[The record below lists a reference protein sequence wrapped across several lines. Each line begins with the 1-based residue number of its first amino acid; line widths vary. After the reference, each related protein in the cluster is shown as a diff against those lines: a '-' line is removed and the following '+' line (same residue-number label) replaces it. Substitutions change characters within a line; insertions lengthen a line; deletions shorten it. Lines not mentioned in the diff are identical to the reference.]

1 MLNNFLT
8 ELRRA
13 IPSERIY
20 TDELRTLGW
29 GTDASFYRQIPKVVI
44 RSDGEEEISQI
55 VKLCQKYKLPFTF
68 RAAGTSLSGQSCTDS
83 VLIVAGKHWE
93 KWSIEDSEES
103 NLNIKLQPGIVGSRV
118 NEILKPYGR
127 VFPPDPAS
135 IGSAMVG
142 GIVINN
148 ASGMNCGVHANSDR
162 MMVSARII
170 LTDGTILDTGD
181 KASREAFR
189 QSHPEFIKKIEELR
203 DKVRADEELA
213 SRIRTKYSIKNVTG
227 LNLRPLIAYDDP
239 FDIIAHSMVGSEG
252 TLAFLSEV
260 TMKTLIDYK
269 YKASAMVYFLT
280 MKESC
285 EAVVAMKKLK
295 AGEEDLKM
303 SAENLMVK
311 SAEMLDYMSLNSV
324 DDPVFLQYKRDVDAG
339 KIEGVEPGD
348 YHNLTAILTETKG
361 ITHEQLLE
369 KIEKIK
375 ECLGQFRLYIP
386 AEFTEDPAVYGK
398 YWAIRSGIFPSV
410 GGTRPVGTSCLIE
423 DVAFPIESLPEATV
437 KLQKLIADHGYSD
450 ACIYGHAFEGNYHF
464 ILNQSFADEHE
475 VARYAEMMRDVAKLV
490 VEGYDGSLKAE
501 HGTGRNMAP
510 FVKYEWGEKAYE
522 AMRELKAIFDPDG
535 LLNQGVI
542 FNDDPDCFIKCLKPL
557 PVLDYDFDS
566 VPDGGH
572 YLMDPK
578 LSTAKETIE
587 QVKRANKCIEC
598 GFCEVNCMSCGLT
611 LSSRMRIAVQREI
624 RELEATGKNPERAA
638 TLRKQYKY
646 YGDQTC
652 ATDGLCSTSCPMKIN
667 TGELTHLIRQL
678 DMNRSKAGYKVG
690 EFAANHMAGIK
701 SGLRVVLDVAHAAH
715 VTLGPTL
722 MTSVCR
728 TMNKMGLPLWTTA
741 MPKKKRQPKPSDLTQ
756 FIIEKSLT
764 PTPSPIGE
772 KNSGAAEAAPSRG
785 RTEGASKVVY
795 FPSCINQTMGQSKQ
809 GGKKHDLVDEVIQLM
824 AKAGYEV
831 IFPEGMERMCCGQIW
846 ESKGM
851 LDIADRKSAELE
863 AALWKASEE
872 GKYPVL
878 CAQSPCLHRM
888 KKVMGEQE
896 QNDAR
901 IGSAEREEARR
912 EGKVMKKMKLYEPA
926 EFIMKYLVPRL
937 DFHPIDRPI
946 ALHITCSTRQMGVA
960 DDLINLA
967 KLCSTK
973 VFLPEGVGCCG
984 FAGDRGFTYPEL
996 NKYGL
1001 RKLRPQ
1007 IEANHIEV
1015 GYSNSR
1021 TCEIGL
1027 ETNTGIPYMSIV
1039 YLVNECTTPKQL
1051 SE

>member
-1 MLNNFLT
+1 MLNQFLSDIRQF
-8 ELRRA
+8 L
-13 IPSERIY
+13 PSDRIY

-44 RSDGEEEISQI
+44 RSDGEEEISKI
-55 VKLCQKYKLPFTF
+55 VQLCKKHHLPFTF

-93 KWSIEDSEES
+93 KYEILEE
-103 NLNIKLQPGIVGSRV
+103 NGKGKEEREYTIRLQPGIVGARV

-162 MMVSARII
+162 MMISARII
-170 LTDGTILDTGD
+170 LTDGTVLDTGD
-181 KASREAFR
+181 EKSREAFR
-189 QSHPEFIKKIEELR
+189 KSHSEFLKKIEALR
-203 DKVRADEELA
+203 DKVRADEKLA

-227 LNLRPLIAYDDP
+227 LNLRPLVAYDDP

-260 TMKTLIDYK
+260 TMKTLKDYK

-285 EAVVAMKKLK
+285 EAVVSMKKLK
-295 AGEEDLKM
+295 AGDEDLAM
-303 SAENLMVK
+303 SAEQLMVK
-311 SAEMLDYMSLNSV
+311 SAEMLDYKSLSSV
-324 DDPVFLQYKRDVDAG
+324 DDPVFLQYQKDVDAG
-339 KIEGVEPGD
+339 KIAGVEPGD
-348 YHNLTAILTETKG
+348 YH
-361 ITHEQLLE
+361 
-369 KIEKIK
+369 
-375 ECLGQFRLYIP
+375 
-386 AEFTEDPAVYGK
+386 AVYGK

-410 GGTRPVGTSCLIE
+410 GGTRPIGTSCLIE

-437 KLQKLIADHGYSD
+437 KLQKLIADHGYDD

-510 FVKYEWGEKAYE
+510 FVKYEWGDKAYE
-522 AMRELKAIFDPDG
+522 VMKELKAIFDPEG
-535 LLNQGVI
+535 LLNKGVI

-557 PVLDYDFDS
+557 PVLDYDFKS
-566 VPDGGH
+566 IPDGGH

-624 RELEATGKNPERAA
+624 CYLEATGRDPERVAK
-638 TLRKQYKY
+638 LRKQYKY

-678 DMNRSKAGYKVG
+678 DMNNSTVGYQVG
-690 EFAANHMAGIK
+690 EFVANHMAGIK
-701 SGLRVVLDVAHAAH
+701 SGLRVVLDVAHVAH
-715 VTLGPTL
+715 VTLGPKL
-722 MTSVCR
+722 MTTVCR

-741 MPKKKRQPKPSDLTQ
+741 MPKKKRQPKKSDLTQ
-756 FIIEKSLT
+756 FIIEKSI
-764 PTPSPIGE
+764 PHKEEEHSPL
-772 KNSGAAEAAPSRG
+772 
-785 RTEGASKVVY
+785 KVVY
-795 FPSCINQTMGQSKQ
+795 FPSCINQTMGQSRQ
-809 GGKKHDLVDEVIQLM
+809 GGKIHDLVDEVIQLM

-863 AALWKASEE
+863 AALWKASEQ

-888 KKVMGEQE
+888 KKVMGERGKS
-896 QNDAR
+896 DAC
-901 IGSAEREEARR
+901 IGSAEREETRP
-912 EGKVMKKMKLYEPA
+912 EGKVMHKMKLYEPA
-926 EFIMKYLVPRL
+926 EFIMEYLVPRL
-937 DFHPIDRPI
+937 DFHPIDRHI
-946 ALHITCSTRQMGVA
+946 ALHLTCSTREMGVDKDMIA
-960 DDLINLA
+960 LA
-967 KLCSTK
+967 RLCSTN

-984 FAGDRGFTYPEL
+984 FAGDRGFTFPEL

-1039 YLVNECTTPKQL
+1039 YLVNECTTAKK
-1051 SE
+1051 

>member
-1 MLNNFLT
+1 MIEPFLA
-8 ELRRA
+8 ELRQF

-44 RSDGEEEISQI
+44 RSDGEEEISRI
-55 VKLCQKYKLPFTF
+55 VSLCRQYKLPFTF

-93 KWSIEDSEES
+93 QYHLADDHNTIT
-103 NLNIKLQPGIVGSRV
+103 LQPGIVGARV
-118 NEILKPYGR
+118 NQILKPFGR

-142 GIVINN
+142 GIVTNN

-162 MMVSARII
+162 MLISARII
-170 LTDGTILDTGD
+170 LTDGTVLDTGSEE
-181 KASREAFR
+181 SREAFR
-189 QSHPEFIKKIEELR
+189 KSHPEFLTKIEALR
-203 DKVRADEELA
+203 DKVRADKELA
-213 SRIRTKYSIKNVTG
+213 ERISRKYSIKNVTG
-227 LNLRPLIAYDDP
+227 LNLRPLVAYDDA
-239 FDIIAHSMVGSEG
+239 FDIIAHSIVGSEG

-260 TMKTLIDYK
+260 TMKTLKDYPF
-269 YKASAMVYFLT
+269 KASAMVYFMT

-295 AGEEDLKM
+295 AGDEDQAM
-303 SAENLMVK
+303 SAEQLMVK
-311 SAEMLDYMSLNSV
+311 SAEMLDYKSLSSV
-324 DDPVFLQYKRDVDAG
+324 DDPVFLQYKKDVDAG
-339 KIEGVEPGD
+339 KIQGVKPGD
-348 YHNLTAILTETKG
+348 YHNLTAILTETKS

-369 KIEKIK
+369 KIACIK
-375 ECLGQFRLYIP
+375 DCLGQFQLYIP
-386 AEFTEDPAVYGK
+386 AEFTEDPAIYGQ

-423 DVAFPIESLPEATV
+423 DVAFPIESLPDATV
-437 KLQKLIADHGYSD
+437 KLQKLIADHGYDD

-490 VEGYDGSLKAE
+490 VEDYDGSLKAE

-522 AMRELKAIFDPDG
+522 VMKELKQIFDPDG

-542 FNDDPDCFIKCLKPL
+542 FNNDPDCFIKCLKPL
-557 PVLDYDFDS
+557 PILDFDYS
-566 VPDGGH
+566 KVPDGGR
-572 YLMDPK
+572 YLMDPA

-587 QVKRANKCIEC
+587 QVRRANKCIEC

-624 RELEATGKNPERAA
+624 RYLAKTGENPERLA
-638 TLRKQYKY
+638 TLKKQYKY

-667 TGELTHLIRQL
+667 TGELTHLIRQM
-678 DMNRSKAGYKVG
+678 DMNDNPTGYKVG
-690 EFAANHMAGIK
+690 EFAANHMASIK
-701 SGLRVVLDVAHAAH
+701 SSLRVVLDVAHAAH
-715 VTLGPTL
+715 ITLGPTL
-722 MTSVCR
+722 MTSICR
-728 TMNKMGLPLWTTA
+728 GMNKMGMPLWTTA
-741 MPKKKRQPKPSDLTQ
+741 MPKKHRQPKKSDLTQ
-756 FIIEKSLT
+756 FIIEKSIPHKEESHSVL
-764 PTPSPIGE
+764 
-772 KNSGAAEAAPSRG
+772 
-785 RTEGASKVVY
+785 KVVY
-795 FPSCINQTMGQSKQ
+795 FPSCINQTMGQSKH

-824 AKAGYEV
+824 TKAGYEV

-888 KKVMGEQE
+888 KKVMH
-896 QNDAR
+896 
-901 IGSAEREEARR
+901 
-912 EGKVMKKMKLYEPA
+912 KMNLYELA

-937 DFHPIDRPI
+937 DFHPIDRHI
-946 ALHITCSTRQMGVA
+946 ALHLTCSTRQMGV
-960 DDLINLA
+960 DKDMIELA
-967 KLCSTK
+967 KLCSK
-973 VFLPEGVGCCG
+973 NVFLPEGVGCCG
-984 FAGDRGFTYPEL
+984 FAGDRGFTFPEL
-996 NKYGL
+996 NRYGL

-1039 YLVNECTTPKQL
+1039 YLVNECTTAKQQ
-1051 SE
+1051 

>member
-1 MLNNFLT
+1 MTTPMLATKTYDAFIR
-8 ELRRA
+8 ELRQFISPDRV
-13 IPSERIY
+13 Y

-44 RSDGEEEISQI
+44 RSDSEEEISRV
-55 VKLCQKYKLPFTF
+55 VKTCRLYKLPYTF

-93 KWSIEDSEES
+93 KYEIGEEKET
-103 NLNIKLQPGIVGSRV
+103 IRLQPGIVGARV
-118 NEILKPYGR
+118 NEILRPYGR

-135 IGSAMVG
+135 IGAAMVG

-162 MMVSARII
+162 MLISARII
-170 LTDGTILDTGD
+170 LTDGTILDTGSEE
-181 KASREAFR
+181 SRRKFR
-189 QSHPEFIKKIEELR
+189 ETHPDFLKRIEDLR
-203 DKVRADEELA
+203 DRVRADEQLA
-213 SRIRTKYSIKNVTG
+213 SRIRTKYNIKNVTG
-227 LNLRPLIAYDDP
+227 LNLRPLVAYDDP

-252 TLAFLSEV
+252 TLAFLAEV
-260 TMKTLIDYK
+260 TMKTLHDYK
-269 YKASAMVYFLT
+269 FKASAMVYFMT
-280 MKESC
+280 MRESC

-295 AGEEDLKM
+295 AGDEDLTM
-303 SAENLMVK
+303 SAEQLMVK
-311 SAEMLDYMSLNSV
+311 SAEMLDYKSLSSV
-324 DDPVFLQYKRDVDAG
+324 DDPVFLQYKHDVDSG
-339 KIEGVEPGD
+339 KIDGVTPGD
-348 YHNLTAILTETKG
+348 YHNLTAILIETKG
-361 ITHEQLLE
+361 VTHEQLLE
-369 KIEKIK
+369 KIEHIK
-375 ECLGQFRLYIP
+375 DCLSLFPLYIP
-386 AEFTEDPAVYGK
+386 AEFTEDPAVYGR

-437 KLQKLIADHGYSD
+437 RLQKLIADHGYAD

-464 ILNQSFADEHE
+464 ILNQSFAEKAE
-475 VARYAEMMRDVAKLV
+475 VDRYAEMMRDVAKLV
-490 VEGYDGSLKAE
+490 VEDYDGSLKAE

-510 FVKYEWGEKAYE
+510 FVRYEWGDKAYE
-522 AMRELKAIFDPDG
+522 VMRELKAIFDPEG

-542 FNDDPDCFIKCLKPL
+542 FNDDPECFIKCLKPL
-557 PVLDYDFDS
+557 PVLNYDFDS

-572 YLMDPK
+572 YLMDPS

-624 RELEATGKNPERAA
+624 RELETTGTDPKRVA
-638 TLRKQYKY
+638 TLRRQYKY

-678 DMNRSKAGYKVG
+678 DMNNSKLGYRMG
-690 EFAANHMAGIK
+690 EFAADHMAGIK
-701 SGLRVVLDVAHAAH
+701 SGLRVVLDVAHTAH
-715 VTLGPTL
+715 VTLGSTL
-722 MTSVCR
+722 MTHVCR
-728 TMNKMGLPLWTTA
+728 TMNKMGMPLWTTA
-741 MPKKKRQPKPSDLTQ
+741 MPKKHRQPKKSDLTQ
-756 FIIEKSLT
+756 FIIEKSIPHHQDSDNPL
-764 PTPSPIGE
+764 PY
-772 KNSGAAEAAPSRG
+772 NSNS
-785 RTEGASKVVY
+785 SSLKVVY
-795 FPSCINQTMGQSKQ
+795 FPSCINQTMGQSKN
-809 GGKKHDLVDEVIQLM
+809 GGKIHDLVDEVIQLM

-831 IFPEGMERMCCGQIW
+831 IFPEGMEKMCCGQIW

-863 AALWKASEE
+863 AALWKASEQ

-888 KKVMGEQE
+888 KKVM
-896 QNDAR
+896 
-901 IGSAEREEARR
+901 
-912 EGKVMKKMKLYEPA
+912 KKMHLYEPA

-937 DFHPIDRPI
+937 DFHPIDRHI
-946 ALHITCSTRQMGVA
+946 ALHLTCSTREMGVDKDMIA
-960 DDLINLA
+960 LA
-967 KLCSTK
+967 RMCSNN
-973 VFLPEGVGCCG
+973 VYLPEGVGCCG
-984 FAGDRGFTYPEL
+984 FAGDRGFTFPEM
-996 NKYGL
+996 NKYAL

-1039 YLVNECTTPKQL
+1039 YLVNECTTAKQ
-1051 SE
+1051 

>member
-1 MLNNFLT
+1 M
-8 ELRRA
+8 
-13 IPSERIY
+13 PSDRIY

-29 GTDASFYRQIPKVVI
+29 GTDASFYRQIPKVVL
-44 RSDGEEEISQI
+44 RSDGEAEISKI
-55 VKLCQKYKLPFTF
+55 VQLCKKYQLPFTF

-93 KWSIEDSEES
+93 GYRLADDHERIT
-103 NLNIKLQPGIVGSRV
+103 LQPGIVGARV
-118 NEILKPYGR
+118 NQILKPYGR

-142 GIVINN
+142 GIVVNN

-162 MMVSARII
+162 MMVSARMV
-170 LTDGTILDTGD
+170 LTDGTVLDTGD
-181 KASREAFR
+181 EESRAAFR
-189 QSHPEFIKKIEELR
+189 RSHPEMIKKIEALR
-203 DKVRADEELA
+203 DRVRADEELA
-213 SRIRTKYSIKNVTG
+213 SRIRKKYSIKNVTG
-227 LNLRPLIAYDDP
+227 LNLRPLVAYDDP

-260 TMKTLIDYK
+260 TMRTLKDYP

-280 MKESC
+280 IKESC

-295 AGEEDLKM
+295 AGDEDLAM

-311 SAEMLDYMSLNSV
+311 SAEMLDYMSLSSV
-324 DDPVFLQYKRDVDAG
+324 DDPVYLQYQKDVDAG
-339 KIEGVEPGD
+339 KIPGVEPGD

-369 KIEKIK
+369 KVERIK
-375 ECLGQFRLYIP
+375 ECLGQFQLYIP
-386 AEFTEDPAVYGK
+386 AEFTEDPAIYGK

-437 KLQKLIADHGYSD
+437 KLQRLIADHGYAD

-490 VEGYDGSLKAE
+490 VEEYDGSLKAE

-522 AMRELKAIFDPDG
+522 VMKELKAIFDPDG
-535 LLNQGVI
+535 LLNRGVI

-557 PVLDYDFDS
+557 PVLDFDYDK

-572 YLMDPK
+572 YLMDPS
-578 LSTAKETIE
+578 LSTAQETVR

-624 RELEATGKNPERAA
+624 RHLTSTGENPERLAK
-638 TLRKQYKY
+638 LKRQYKY

-667 TGELTHLIRQL
+667 TGELTHLIRQM
-678 DMNRSKAGYKVG
+678 DMNESPTGYKIG

-701 SGLRVVLDVAHAAH
+701 SGLRVMLDVAHVAH
-715 VTLGPTL
+715 VTLGSTL
-722 MTSVCR
+722 MTDICR
-728 TMNKMGLPLWTTA
+728 GMNKMGLPLWTTA

-756 FIIEKSLT
+756 MIIKS
-764 PTPSPIGE
+764 IEVRGE
-772 KNSGAAEAAPSRG
+772 KEEVRG
-785 RTEGASKVVY
+785 KKQTSKVVY
-795 FPSCINQTMGQSKQ
+795 FPSCINQTMGLSKESPVKQ
-809 GGKKHDLVDEVIQLM
+809 PLVDEICELM
-824 AKAGYEV
+824 RKAGYEV

-888 KKVMGEQE
+888 KKVMH
-896 QNDAR
+896 
-901 IGSAEREEARR
+901 
-912 EGKVMKKMKLYEPA
+912 KMHLYEPA
-926 EFIMKYLVPRL
+926 EFIMKYLVERL
-937 DFHPIDRPI
+937 DFHPIDRHV
-946 ALHITCSTRQMGVA
+946 ALHLTCSTREMGVDKDMIA
-960 DDLINLA
+960 LA
-967 KLCSTK
+967 KMCSTN

-984 FAGDRGFTYPEL
+984 FAGDRGFTFPEL
-996 NKYGL
+996 NQYGL

-1027 ETNTGIPYMSIV
+1027 ESNTGIPYMSIV
-1039 YLVNECTTPKQL
+1039 YLVNECTSAKA
-1051 SE
+1051 

>member
-1 MLNNFLT
+1 MNTAYQAFLADI
-8 ELRRA
+8 RQF
-13 IPSERIY
+13 ICKDRIY

-29 GTDASFYRQIPKVVI
+29 GTDASFYRQIPQIVI
-44 RSDGEEEISQI
+44 RSDGEEELSRI
-55 VKLCQKYKLPFTF
+55 VKTCRKHRLPFTF
-68 RAAGTSLSGQSCTDS
+68 RAAGTSLSGQSCSDS
-83 VLIVAGKHWE
+83 ILIVAGKHWE
-93 KWSIEDSEES
+93 KYEIGE
-103 NLNIKLQPGIVGSRV
+103 NQNTIQLQPGIVGARV

-142 GIVINN
+142 GIVVNN

-162 MMVSARII
+162 MMVSARLI

-181 KASREAFR
+181 EQSKEAFR
-189 QSHPEFIKKIEELR
+189 KSHPDFLRRIEELR
-203 DKVRADEELA
+203 DKVRADDELA
-213 SRIRTKYSIKNVTG
+213 SRIRQKYSIKNVTG

-239 FDIIAHSMVGSEG
+239 FDIIAHAMVGSEG
-252 TLAFLSEV
+252 TLAFLAEV
-260 TMKTLIDYK
+260 TMKTLRDYP

-285 EAVVAMKKLK
+285 EAVVAMKQLK
-295 AGEEDLKM
+295 AGDEDLAM

-311 SAEMLDYMSLNSV
+311 SAEMLDYMSLSAV
-324 DDPVFLQYKRDVDAG
+324 DDPVFLQYKEDVDAG
-339 KIEGVEPGD
+339 RIEGVEPGD

-361 ITHEQLLE
+361 ITHEQLQE
-369 KIEKIK
+369 KIESIK
-375 ECLGQFRLYIP
+375 ECLGQFRLYTP
-386 AEFTEDPAVYGK
+386 LEFTEDPQIYGK

-410 GGTRPVGTSCLIE
+410 GGTRPIGTSCLIE

-464 ILNQSFADEHE
+464 ILNQSFKSENE
-475 VARYAEMMRDVAKLV
+475 VNRYAEMMRDVAKLV
-490 VEGYDGSLKAE
+490 VEDYDGSLKAE

-510 FVKYEWGEKAYE
+510 FVKYEWGNKAYDV
-522 AMRELKAIFDPDG
+522 MKELKQIFDPEG
-535 LLNQGVI
+535 LLNPGVI

-557 PVLDYDFDS
+557 PVLDFDFDK

-572 YLMDPK
+572 YLMDPS
-578 LSTAKETIE
+578 LSTSKETIE

-624 RELEATGKNPERAA
+624 CELEATGADPQRAA

-667 TGELTHLIRQL
+667 TGELTHLIRQM
-678 DMNRSKAGYKVG
+678 DMNNNPTGYKIG

-701 SGLRVVLDVAHAAH
+701 QGLRVVLDVAHLGH
-715 VTLGPTL
+715 ITLGPTL
-722 MTSVCR
+722 MTNVCR

-756 FIIEKSLT
+756 FIIEKGI
-764 PTPSPIGE
+764 PQKEEEHSPL
-772 KNSGAAEAAPSRG
+772 
-785 RTEGASKVVY
+785 KVVY
-795 FPSCINQTMGQSKQ
+795 FPSCINQTMGTSKES
-809 GGKKHDLVDEVIQLM
+809 KDKRALVDEVIHLL
-824 AKAGYEV
+824 AKAGYET
-831 IFPEGMERMCCGQIW
+831 IFPEGMEHMCCGQIW

-863 AALWKASEE
+863 EALWKASEH

-888 KKVMGEQE
+888 
-896 QNDAR
+896 R
-901 IGSAEREEARR
+901 
-912 EGKVMKKMKLYEPA
+912 KVMKKMKLYEPA
-926 EFIMKYLVPRL
+926 EFIMTYLVERL
-937 DFHPIDRPI
+937 EFHPIDRHI
-946 ALHITCSTRQMGVA
+946 ALHLTCSTREMGVDKDMIA
-960 DDLINLA
+960 LA
-967 KLCSTK
+967 RLCCNN
-973 VFLPEGVGCCG
+973 VYLPEGVGCCG
-984 FAGDRGFTYPEL
+984 FAGDRGFTFPEL

-1007 IEANHIEV
+1007 IEANAIEV

-1027 ETNTGIPYMSIV
+1027 ETNTGIPYMSII
-1039 YLVNECTTPKQL
+1039 YLVNECTTPKK
-1051 SE
+1051 

>member
-1 MLNNFLT
+1 MNDQFLN
-8 ELRRA
+8 ELKQFVA
-13 IPSERIY
+13 SDRIY
-20 TDELRTLGW
+20 TDELRRLGW
-29 GTDASFYRQIPKVVI
+29 GTDASFYRQIPQIVV
-44 RSDGEEEISQI
+44 RSDGEAEMARI
-55 VKLCQKYKLPFTF
+55 VQLCQKYRLPFTF
-68 RAAGTSLSGQSCTDS
+68 RAAGTSLSGQSCTDG

-93 KWSIEDSEES
+93 KYKLADDHESIT
-103 NLNIKLQPGIVGSRV
+103 LQPGIVGARV
-118 NEILKPYGR
+118 NEILRPYGR

-142 GIVINN
+142 GILANN

-162 MMVSARII
+162 MLVSARII

-181 KASREAFR
+181 KESREQFSR
-189 QSHPEFIKKIEELR
+189 THPEFIAKIEALR
-203 DKVRADEELA
+203 DKVRADESLA
-213 SRIRTKYSIKNVTG
+213 SRIRTKYLIKNVTG

-239 FDIIAHSMVGSEG
+239 FDIIAHSIVGSEG
-252 TLAFLSEV
+252 TLAFLSEA
-260 TMKTLIDYK
+260 TMKTLKDYPF
-269 YKASAMVYFLT
+269 KASAMVYFMT

-285 EAVVAMKKLK
+285 EAVVAMKKMR
-295 AGEEDLKM
+295 AGKEDLEY
-303 SAENLMVK
+303 SAENLVVK
-311 SAEMLDYMSLNSV
+311 SAEMLDYKSLSSV
-324 DDPVFLQYKRDVDAG
+324 DDPVYLKYKEDVDAG
-339 KIEGVEPGD
+339 RIEGVKPGD

-361 ITHEQLLE
+361 ITHNQLLE
-369 KIEKIK
+369 KIAAIK
-375 ECLGQFRLYIP
+375 ECLGTFRLYLP
-386 AEFTEDPAVYGK
+386 AEFTEDPAIYGK

-437 KLQKLIADHGYSD
+437 KLQKLIADHGYDD

-464 ILNQSFADEHE
+464 ILNQSFSDEHE

-490 VEGYDGSLKAE
+490 VEEYDGSLKAE

-522 AMRELKAIFDPDG
+522 VMKELKAIFDPTG

-542 FNDDPDCFIKCLKPL
+542 FNDDPDCFIKYLKPL
-557 PVLDYDFDS
+557 PVLDFDFDS

-572 YLMDPK
+572 YLMDSS

-624 RELEATGKNPERAA
+624 RYLTAQIQGRENSAADIRERLD
-638 TLRKQYKY
+638 TLKRQYKY

-678 DMNRSKAGYKVG
+678 DMNESPMGYKLG

-701 SGLRVVLDVAHAAH
+701 SGLRLVLDVAHLGH

-722 MTSVCR
+722 MTTIAR
-728 TMNKMGLPLWTTA
+728 GMNKMGLPLWTTA

-756 FIIEKSLT
+756 FIIEKSV
-764 PTPSPIGE
+764 P
-772 KNSGAAEAAPSRG
+772 KNNSQKQMAVSQL
-785 RTEGASKVVY
+785 KVVY
-795 FPSCINQTMGQSKQ
+795 FPSCINQTMGQSRN
-809 GGKKHDLVDEVIQLM
+809 GGKVHDLVDEVIQLM

-863 AALWKASEE
+863 AALWKASEQ
-872 GKYPVL
+872 GKLPVL

-888 KKVMGEQE
+888 
-896 QNDAR
+896 R
-901 IGSAEREEARR
+901 
-912 EGKVMKKMKLYEPA
+912 KVMKKMKLYEPA
-926 EFIMKYLVPRL
+926 EFIMKYLVDRL
-937 DFHPIDRPI
+937 DFHQTDRI
-946 ALHITCSTRQMGVA
+946 VALHLTCSTRQMGVDKDMIA
-960 DDLINLA
+960 LA
-967 KLCSTK
+967 RLCSSN
-973 VFLPEGVGCCG
+973 VFLPEGIGCCG
-984 FAGDRGFTYPEL
+984 FAGDRGFTFPEL
-996 NKYGL
+996 NRYGL

-1027 ETNTGIPYMSIV
+1027 ETNTGIPYMNIV
-1039 YLVNECTTPKQL
+1039 YLVNECTTAKKA
-1051 SE
+1051 

>member
-1 MLNNFLT
+1 MATMKEPMQPYSNFLE
-8 ELRRA
+8 ELKLV

-29 GTDASFYRQIPKVVI
+29 GTDASFYRQIPKIVI

-55 VKLCQKYKLPFTF
+55 VKLCKKFALPFSF

-83 VLIVAGKHWE
+83 ILIVAGKHWE
-93 KWSIEDSEES
+93 KYELGENADMIR
-103 NLNIKLQPGIVGSRV
+103 LQPGIVGGRV
-118 NEILKPYGR
+118 NEILKPFGR

-142 GIVINN
+142 GIVVNN

-162 MMVSARII
+162 MLLSVRLV
-170 LTDGTILDTGD
+170 LTDGTVLDTGSED
-181 KASREAFR
+181 SRKAFR
-189 QSHPEFIKKIEELR
+189 KSHPEFLAKIEALR
-203 DKVRADEELA
+203 DKVRTDEELA
-213 SRIRTKYSIKNVTG
+213 SRIRTKYNIKNVTG
-227 LNLRPLIAYDDP
+227 LNIRPLIAYDDP

-260 TMKTLIDYK
+260 TMKTLKDYPF
-269 YKASAMVYFLT
+269 KASAMVYFLT

-285 EAVVAMKKLK
+285 EAVVAMKKMK
-295 AGEEDLKM
+295 AGEEDLEY
-303 SAENLMVK
+303 SAENLVVK
-311 SAEMLDYMSLNSV
+311 SAEMLDYKSLSSV
-324 DDPVFLQYKRDVDAG
+324 DDPVFLQYKKDVDAG
-339 KIEGVEPGD
+339 KIEGVQPGD

-369 KIEKIK
+369 KITRIK

-437 KLQKLIADHGYSD
+437 KLQKLIADHGYAD

-475 VARYAEMMRDVAKLV
+475 VARYAEMMRDVARLV
-490 VEGYDGSLKAE
+490 VEEYDGSLKAE

-510 FVKYEWGEKAYE
+510 FVRYEWGDKAFE
-522 AMRELKAIFDPDG
+522 VMKELKVIFDPDN

-557 PVLDYDFDS
+557 PVLDFDFDK

-572 YLMDPK
+572 YLMDPS

-624 RELEATGKNPERAA
+624 RYLTATGENPERLD

-678 DMNRSKAGYKVG
+678 DMNNNKMGYKVG

-701 SGLRVVLDVAHAAH
+701 SGLRVVLDVAHLGH
-715 VTLGPTL
+715 VTLGSTL
-722 MTSVCR
+722 MTHVCR
-728 TMNKMGLPLWTTA
+728 TMNKMGMPLWTTA

-756 FIIEKSLT
+756 FIIERSL
-764 PTPSPIGE
+764 PPSPSKERGQWSASESPLPLEGSGE
-772 KNSGAAEAAPSRG
+772 AP
-785 RTEGASKVVY
+785 KVVY
-795 FPSCINQTMGQSKQ
+795 FPSCINQTMGQSKH
-809 GGKKHDLVDEVIQLM
+809 GGQIHDLVDEVIQLM

-831 IFPEGMERMCCGQIW
+831 VFPEGMEKMCCGQIW

-872 GKYPVL
+872 GRYPVL

-888 KKVMGEQE
+888 KKVM
-896 QNDAR
+896 
-901 IGSAEREEARR
+901 
-912 EGKVMKKMKLYEPA
+912 KKMKLYEPA
-926 EFIMKYLVPRL
+926 EFIMTYLVDRL
-937 DFHPIDRPI
+937 DFHPIDRHV
-946 ALHITCSTRQMGVA
+946 ALHLTCSTREMGVDKDMIA
-960 DDLINLA
+960 LA
-967 KLCSTK
+967 KLCSDN
-973 VFLPEGVGCCG
+973 VYLPEGIGCCG
-984 FAGDRGFTYPEL
+984 FAGDRGFTFPEL

-1039 YLVNECTTPKQL
+1039 YLVNECTTPRNSNNK
-1051 SE
+1051 

>member
-1 MLNNFLT
+1 MKDAYSPFLA
-8 ELRRA
+8 ELKKF
-13 IPSERIY
+13 IPDDRIY

-29 GTDASFYRQIPKVVI
+29 GTDASFYRQIPQIVI
-44 RSDGEEEISQI
+44 RSDGEEEISRI
-55 VKLCQKYKLPFTF
+55 VQTCRAYHLPFTF

-83 VLIVAGKHWE
+83 ILIVAGKHWE
-93 KWSIEDSEES
+93 KYEIGENQDT
-103 NLNIKLQPGIVGSRV
+103 IRLQPGIVGGKV

-135 IGSAMVG
+135 VGSAMVG
-142 GIVINN
+142 GIVVNN

-162 MMVSARII
+162 MLVSARII
-170 LTDGTILDTGD
+170 LTDGTLLDTGNEQ
-181 KASREAFR
+181 SRQAFR
-189 QSHPEFIKKIEELR
+189 KSHPEFLQKIEALR
-203 DKVRADEELA
+203 DQVRANKPLA
-213 SRIRTKYSIKNVTG
+213 ERIRRKYSIKNVTG

-260 TMKTLIDYK
+260 TMKTLYDYK
-269 YKASAMVYFLT
+269 YKASAMVYFLS

-295 AGEEDLKM
+295 AGDEDLTM
-303 SAENLMVK
+303 SAEQLIVK

-324 DDPVFLQYKRDVDAG
+324 DDPVFLQYKKDVDAG
-339 KIEGVEPGD
+339 KIAGVKPGD

-361 ITHEQLLE
+361 ITHEQLLA
-369 KIEKIK
+369 KIATIK
-375 ECLGQFRLYIP
+375 ECLSQFRLYIP

-437 KLQKLIADHGYSD
+437 RLQQLIADHGYSD

-464 ILNQSFADEHE
+464 ILNQSFKSESE
-475 VARYAEMMRDVAKLV
+475 VKRYADMMRDVARLV
-490 VEGYDGSLKAE
+490 VENYDGSLKAE

-510 FVKYEWGEKAYE
+510 FVKYEWRDEAYE
-522 AMRELKAIFDPDG
+522 VMKKLKSIFDPEG

-557 PVLDYDFDS
+557 PVLDFDFGK

-572 YLMDPK
+572 YLMDPA

-624 RELEATGKNPERAA
+624 RELETTGADPERAA
-638 TLRKQYKY
+638 TLRRQYKY

-652 ATDGLCSTSCPMKIN
+652 ATDGLCATSCPMKIN
-667 TGELTHLIRQL
+667 TGELTHLIRQM
-678 DMNRSKAGYKVG
+678 DMNNNPMGYKVG

-701 SGLRVVLDVAHAAH
+701 SGLRVVLDVAHLAH

-728 TMNKMGLPLWTTA
+728 GMNKMGLPLWTTA
-741 MPKKKRQPKPSDLTQ
+741 MPKKKRQPKQSDLTQ
-756 FIIEKSLT
+756 FIIEKSV
-764 PTPSPIGE
+764 PHKEEQHSPL
-772 KNSGAAEAAPSRG
+772 
-785 RTEGASKVVY
+785 KVVY
-795 FPSCINQTMGQSKQ
+795 FPSCINQTMGQSKV
-809 GGKKHDLVDEVIQLM
+809 GGKKHDLVDEVIQLL
-824 AKAGYEV
+824 AKAGYET

-863 AALWKASEE
+863 EALWKASEE

-888 KKVMGEQE
+888 
-896 QNDAR
+896 R
-901 IGSAEREEARR
+901 
-912 EGKVMKKMKLYEPA
+912 KVMKKMKLYEPA
-926 EFIMKYLVPRL
+926 EFIMTYLVDRL
-937 DFHPIDRPI
+937 DFHPIDRHI
-946 ALHITCSTRQMGVA
+946 ALHLTCSTREMGVDKDMIA
-960 DDLINLA
+960 LA
-967 KLCSTK
+967 KLCSNH
-973 VFLPEGVGCCG
+973 VYLPEGVGCCG
-984 FAGDRGFTYPEL
+984 FAGDRGFTFPEM
-996 NKYGL
+996 NKYAL

-1027 ETNTGIPYMSIV
+1027 ETNTGIPYMSII
-1039 YLVNECTTPKQL
+1039 YLVQECTTAKKK
-1051 SE
+1051 

>member
-1 MLNNFLT
+1 MIQQFLS
-8 ELRRA
+8 ELRQFL
-13 IPSERIY
+13 PSDRVY

-29 GTDASFYRQIPKVVI
+29 GTDASFYRQIPQVVI
-44 RSDGEEEISQI
+44 RSDGEEEISKI
-55 VKLCQKYKLPFTF
+55 VQLCKKHKLPFTF
-68 RAAGTSLSGQSCTDS
+68 RAAGTSLSGQSCTDGL
-83 VLIVAGKHWE
+83 LIVAGKHWE
-93 KWSIEDSEES
+93 KYVLSEDRET
-103 NLNIKLQPGIVGSRV
+103 IRLQPGIVGGRV

-162 MMVSARII
+162 MMVSAKII
-170 LTDGTILDTGD
+170 LTDGTVLDTGD
-181 KASREAFR
+181 AKSREEFRKTHPAFIA
-189 QSHPEFIKKIEELR
+189 QIEALR
-203 DKVRADEELA
+203 DKVCADEALA
-213 SRIRTKYSIKNVTG
+213 TRIRNKYSIKNVTG
-227 LNLRPLIAYDDP
+227 LNLRPLVAYDDP

-260 TMKTLIDYK
+260 TMKTLKDYPF
-269 YKASAMVYFLT
+269 KASAMLYFLT

-285 EAVVAMKKLK
+285 EAVVAMKKMK
-295 AGEEDLKM
+295 AGEEDLEY
-303 SAENLMVK
+303 SAENLVVK
-311 SAEMLDYMSLNSV
+311 SAEMLDYKSLSSV
-324 DDPVFLQYKRDVDAG
+324 DDPVYLQYKKDVDAG

-361 ITHEQLLE
+361 ITHEQLLD

-375 ECLGQFRLYIP
+375 TCLGQFQLYIP
-386 AEFTEDPAVYGK
+386 ADFTEDPKVYGK

-437 KLQKLIADHGYSD
+437 KLQKLIADHGYDD

-510 FVKYEWGEKAYE
+510 FVKYEWGDKAYE
-522 AMRELKAIFDPDG
+522 VMKELKAIFDPDG

-557 PVLDYDFDS
+557 PVLDYNFDS

-572 YLMDPK
+572 YLMDPS

-624 RELEATGKNPERAA
+624 RHLTATGENPERLA
-638 TLRKQYKY
+638 TLKKQYKY

-667 TGELTHLIRQL
+667 TGDLTHLIRQM
-678 DMNRSKAGYKVG
+678 DMNESPTGYKIG

-701 SGLRVVLDVAHAAH
+701 SGLRFVLDVAHLGH
-715 VTLGPTL
+715 VTLGPTM
-722 MTSVCR
+722 MTGIAR
-728 TMNKMGLPLWTTA
+728 GMNKMGLPLWTTA

-756 FIIEKSLT
+756 FIIEKSIPHKEDDDNPL
-764 PTPSPIGE
+764 
-772 KNSGAAEAAPSRG
+772 
-785 RTEGASKVVY
+785 KVVY
-795 FPSCINQTMGQSKQ
+795 FPSCINQTMGQSRH
-809 GGKKHDLVDEVIQLM
+809 GGKIHDLVDEVIQLM

-888 KKVMGEQE
+888 KKVMH
-896 QNDAR
+896 
-901 IGSAEREEARR
+901 
-912 EGKVMKKMKLYEPA
+912 KMHLYEPA

-967 KLCSTK
+967 KMCSTK
-973 VFLPEGVGCCG
+973 VYLPEGVGCCG
-984 FAGDRGFTYPEL
+984 FAGDRGFTFPEL

-1039 YLVNECTTPKQL
+1039 YLVNECTTKKG
-1051 SE
+1051 

>member
-1 MLNNFLT
+1 MDINSQVYTDFLS
-8 ELRRA
+8 ELKQFV
-13 IPSERIY
+13 PSDRIY

-44 RSDGEEEISQI
+44 RSDGEEEISKI
-55 VKLCQKYKLPFTF
+55 VKACKKYKLPFTF

-93 KWSIEDSEES
+93 KYEIGPNQDT
-103 NLNIKLQPGIVGSRV
+103 IKLQPGIVGARV
-118 NEILKPYGR
+118 NEILKPYKR

-170 LTDGTILDTGD
+170 LTDGTVLDTGD
-181 KASREAFR
+181 EKSKEAFR
-189 QSHPEFIKKIEELR
+189 KSHPEFLKKIEDLR
-203 DKVRADEELA
+203 DKVRADEALA

-260 TMKTLIDYK
+260 TMKTLYDYPF
-269 YKASAMVYFLT
+269 KASAMLYFYT

-285 EAVVAMKKLK
+285 EAVVAMKKMK

-303 SAENLMVK
+303 SAENLVVK

-324 DDPVFLQYKRDVDAG
+324 DDPVFLQYKKDVDAG
-339 KIEGVEPGD
+339 KIPGVDPGD

-361 ITHEQLLE
+361 VTHEQLLE
-369 KIEKIK
+369 KIDKIK
-375 ECLGQFRLYIP
+375 ECLGQFKLYIP
-386 AEFTEDPAVYGK
+386 AEFTEDPKIYGK

-410 GGTRPVGTSCLIE
+410 GGTRPIGTSCLIE

-437 KLQKLIADHGYSD
+437 KLQKLIADHGYDD

-490 VEGYDGSLKAE
+490 VEEYDGSLKAE

-510 FVKYEWGEKAYE
+510 FVKYEWREPAYE
-522 AMRELKAIFDPDG
+522 VMKELKAIFDPEG

-557 PVLDYDFDS
+557 PVLDFDFAS

-572 YLMDPK
+572 YLMDPS
-578 LSTAKETIE
+578 LSTAKESIE

-624 RELEATGKNPERAA
+624 RELETTGKNPERVA
-638 TLRKQYKY
+638 TLKKQYKY

-667 TGELTHLIRQL
+667 TGELTHIIRQM
-678 DMNRSKAGYKVG
+678 DMNNNPVGYKVG

-701 SGLRVVLDVAHAAH
+701 SGLRVVLDVAHLGH
-715 VTLGPTL
+715 VTLGPSM
-722 MTSVCR
+722 MTSIAR
-728 TMNKMGLPLWTTA
+728 GMNKMGLPLWTTA
-741 MPKKKRQPKPSDLTQ
+741 MPKKHRQPKKSDLTQ
-756 FIIEKSLT
+756 FIIEKSVPQKEEEHL
-764 PTPSPIGE
+764 PL
-772 KNSGAAEAAPSRG
+772 
-785 RTEGASKVVY
+785 KVVY
-795 FPSCINQTMGQSKQ
+795 FPSCINQTMGQSKFH
-809 GGKKHDLVDEVIQLM
+809 GKKHDLVDEVIQLC

-863 AALWKASEE
+863 AALWKASEQ

-888 KKVMGEQE
+888 K
-896 QNDAR
+896 
-901 IGSAEREEARR
+901 
-912 EGKVMKKMKLYEPA
+912 KVMKKMKLYEPA

-937 DFHPIDRPI
+937 DFHPIDRHI
-946 ALHITCSTRQMGVA
+946 ALHLTCSTRQMGVA
-960 DDLINLA
+960 DDLIALA
-967 KLCSTK
+967 KMCSNN
-973 VFLPEGVGCCG
+973 VYLPEGVGCCG
-984 FAGDRGFTYPEL
+984 FAGDRGFTFPEL

-1007 IEANHIEV
+1007 IEKNHIEV

-1027 ETNTGIPYMSIV
+1027 ESNTGIPYMNIV
-1039 YLVNECTTPKQL
+1039 YLVHECTTAKK
-1051 SE
+1051 

>member
-1 MLNNFLT
+1 M
-8 ELRRA
+8 
-13 IPSERIY
+13 PSDRIY

-29 GTDASFYRQIPKVVI
+29 GTDASFYRQIPKVVL
-44 RSDGEEEISQI
+44 RSDGEAEISKI
-55 VKLCQKYKLPFTF
+55 VQLCKKYQLPFTF

-93 KWSIEDSEES
+93 GYRLADDHERIT
-103 NLNIKLQPGIVGSRV
+103 LQPGIVGARV
-118 NEILKPYGR
+118 NQILKPYGR

-142 GIVINN
+142 GIVVNN

-162 MMVSARII
+162 MMVSARMV
-170 LTDGTILDTGD
+170 LTDGTVLDTGD
-181 KASREAFR
+181 EESRAAFR
-189 QSHPEFIKKIEELR
+189 RSHPEMIKKIEALR
-203 DKVRADEELA
+203 DRVRADEELA
-213 SRIRTKYSIKNVTG
+213 SRIRKKYSIKNVTG
-227 LNLRPLIAYDDP
+227 LNMRPLVAYDDP
-239 FDIIAHSMVGSEG
+239 FDIMAHSMVGSEG

-260 TMKTLIDYK
+260 TMRTLKDYP

-295 AGEEDLKM
+295 AGDEDLAM

-311 SAEMLDYMSLNSV
+311 SAEMLDYMSLSSV
-324 DDPVFLQYKRDVDAG
+324 DDPVYLQYQKDVDAG
-339 KIEGVEPGD
+339 KIPGVEPGD

-369 KIEKIK
+369 KVERIK
-375 ECLGQFRLYIP
+375 ECLGQFQLYIP

-410 GGTRPVGTSCLIE
+410 GGTRPGGTSCLIE

-437 KLQKLIADHGYSD
+437 KLQRLIADHGYAD

-490 VEGYDGSLKAE
+490 VEEYDGSLKAE

-522 AMRELKAIFDPDG
+522 VMKELKAIFDPDG
-535 LLNQGVI
+535 LLNRGVI

-557 PVLDYDFDS
+557 PVLDFDYDK

-572 YLMDPK
+572 YLMEPS
-578 LSTAKETIE
+578 LSTAQETVR

-624 RELEATGKNPERAA
+624 RHLTSTGENPERLA
-638 TLRKQYKY
+638 TLKRQYKY
-646 YGDQTC
+646 YGDLTC
-652 ATDGLCSTSCPMKIN
+652 ATDGLCSTSCPMKLN
-667 TGELTHLIRQL
+667 TGELTHLIRQM
-678 DMNRSKAGYKVG
+678 DMNESPTGYKIG

-701 SGLRVVLDVAHAAH
+701 SGLRVMLDVAHVAH
-715 VTLGPTL
+715 VTLGSTL
-722 MTSVCR
+722 MTDICR
-728 TMNKMGLPLWTTA
+728 GMNKMGLPLWTTA

-756 FIIEKSLT
+756 MIIKS
-764 PTPSPIGE
+764 IEVRGE
-772 KNSGAAEAAPSRG
+772 KEEVRG
-785 RTEGASKVVY
+785 KKQTSKVVY
-795 FPSCINQTMGQSKQ
+795 FPSCINQTMGLSKESPVKQ
-809 GGKKHDLVDEVIQLM
+809 PLVDEICELM
-824 AKAGYEV
+824 RKAGYEV
-831 IFPEGMERMCCGQIW
+831 IFPEGMEKMCCGQIW

-888 KKVMGEQE
+888 KKVMH
-896 QNDAR
+896 
-901 IGSAEREEARR
+901 
-912 EGKVMKKMKLYEPA
+912 KMHLYEPA
-926 EFIMKYLVPRL
+926 EFIMKYLVERL
-937 DFHPIDRPI
+937 DFHPIDRHV
-946 ALHITCSTRQMGVA
+946 ALHLTCSTREMGVDKDMIA
-960 DDLINLA
+960 LA
-967 KLCSTK
+967 KMCSTN

-984 FAGDRGFTYPEL
+984 FAGDRGFTFPEL
-996 NKYGL
+996 NQYGL

-1027 ETNTGIPYMSIV
+1027 ESNTGIPYMSIV
-1039 YLVNECTTPKQL
+1039 YLVNECTSAKA
-1051 SE
+1051 

>member
-1 MLNNFLT
+1 MIQKFLSD
-8 ELRRA
+8 LREFL
-13 IPSERIY
+13 PSDRIY

-44 RSDGEEEISQI
+44 RSDGEEEISKI
-55 VKLCQKYKLPFTF
+55 VKACKKYNLPFTF

-93 KWSIEDSEES
+93 KYEIGENQDT
-103 NLNIKLQPGIVGSRV
+103 IRLQPGIVGAKV

-162 MMVSARII
+162 MMISARII
-170 LTDGTILDTGD
+170 LTDGTVLDTGSEE
-181 KASREAFR
+181 SREAFR
-189 QSHPEFIKKIEELR
+189 KSHPEFIQKIEALR
-203 DKVRADEELA
+203 DKVRADKEL
-213 SRIRTKYSIKNVTG
+213 SDRISKKYSIKNVTG

-260 TMKTLIDYK
+260 TIKTLHDYK
-269 YKASAMVYFLT
+269 FKASAMVYFLT

-295 AGEEDLKM
+295 ADDDDLKM

-311 SAEMLDYMSLNSV
+311 SAEMLDYKSLSSV
-324 DDPVFLQYKRDVDAG
+324 DDPVYLQYQKDVDAG
-339 KIEGVEPGD
+339 KIDGVQPGD

-369 KIEKIK
+369 KIAKIK

-410 GGTRPVGTSCLIE
+410 GGTRPIGTSCLIE

-437 KLQKLIADHGYSD
+437 KLQKLIADHGYDD

-490 VEGYDGSLKAE
+490 VEEYDGSLKAE

-510 FVKYEWGEKAYE
+510 FVKYEWGEKAFE
-522 AMRELKAIFDPDG
+522 VMKELKAIFDPEG

-566 VPDGGH
+566 VPDGGK
-572 YLMDPK
+572 YLMDPS
-578 LSTAKETIE
+578 LSTAKETVE

-624 RELEATGKNPERAA
+624 RHLTATGENPERLA
-638 TLRKQYKY
+638 TLKKQYKY

-678 DMNRSKAGYKVG
+678 DMNNNPTGYKIG

-701 SGLRVVLDVAHAAH
+701 SGLRVVLDVAHLGH
-715 VTLGPTL
+715 VTLGSTL
-722 MTSVCR
+722 MTNICR
-728 TMNKMGLPLWTTA
+728 GMNKMGLPLWTTA

-756 FIIEKSLT
+756 FIIERSLT
-764 PTPSPIGE
+764 PNTSPKGE
-772 KNSGAAEAAPSRG
+772 G
-785 RTEGASKVVY
+785 RLKVVY
-795 FPSCINQTMGQSKQ
+795 FPSCINQTMGQSKN
-809 GGKKHDLVDEVIQLM
+809 GGKKHDLVDEIIQLM
-824 AKAGYEV
+824 TKAGYEV
-831 IFPEGMERMCCGQIW
+831 IFPEGMEKMCCGQIW

-888 KKVMGEQE
+888 KKVMH
-896 QNDAR
+896 
-901 IGSAEREEARR
+901 
-912 EGKVMKKMKLYEPA
+912 KMKLYEPA
-926 EFIMKYLVPRL
+926 EFIMTYLVDRL
-937 DFHPIDRPI
+937 DFHPVDRHV
-946 ALHITCSTRQMGVA
+946 ALHLTCSTRQMGVDKDMIA
-960 DDLINLA
+960 LA
-967 KLCSTK
+967 KLCSK
-973 VFLPEGVGCCG
+973 NVFLPEGVGCCG
-984 FAGDRGFTYPEL
+984 FAGDRGFTFPEL

-1007 IEANHIEV
+1007 IEENHIEV

-1039 YLVNECTTPKQL
+1039 YLVNECTTAKK
-1051 SE
+1051 

>member
-1 MLNNFLT
+1 MSTAYQEFL
-8 ELRRA
+8 A
-13 IPSERIY
+13 DIKQFICNDRIY

-29 GTDASFYRQIPKVVI
+29 GTDASFYRQIPQIVI
-44 RSDGEEEISQI
+44 RSDGEEEISKI
-55 VKLCQKYKLPFTF
+55 VKTCRKYKLPFTF
-68 RAAGTSLSGQSCTDS
+68 RAAGTSLSGQSCSDS
-83 VLIVAGKHWE
+83 ILIVAGKHWE
-93 KWSIEDSEES
+93 KYELGDWSQES
-103 NLNIKLQPGIVGSRV
+103 GDRGPNTIRLQPGIVGARV

-142 GIVINN
+142 GIVVNN

-181 KASREAFR
+181 EKSKEAFR
-189 QSHPEFIKKIEELR
+189 KSHPEFLKKIEDLR
-203 DKVRADEELA
+203 DRVRADEELA

-227 LNLRPLIAYDDP
+227 LNIRPLIAYDDP

-260 TMKTLIDYK
+260 TMKTLHDYQ

-295 AGEEDLKM
+295 AGDEDLKM
-303 SAENLMVK
+303 SAEDLMVK
-311 SAEMLDYMSLNSV
+311 SAEMLDYMSLNAV
-324 DDPVFLQYKRDVDAG
+324 DDPVFLQYKEDVDAG
-339 KIEGVEPGD
+339 KIEGVKPGD

-375 ECLGQFRLYIP
+375 ACLGQFRLYTP
-386 AEFTEDPAVYGK
+386 LEFTEDPQIYGK

-437 KLQKLIADHGYSD
+437 KLQKLIADHGYGD

-464 ILNQSFADEHE
+464 ILNQSFKSESE
-475 VARYAEMMRDVAKLV
+475 VNRYAEMMRDVAKLV
-490 VEGYDGSLKAE
+490 VEDYDGSLKAE

-510 FVKYEWGEKAYE
+510 FVKYEWGNKAYDV
-522 AMRELKAIFDPDG
+522 MKELKQIFDPEG
-535 LLNQGVI
+535 LLNPGVI

-557 PVLDYDFDS
+557 PVLDFDFDK

-572 YLMDPK
+572 YLMDPS
-578 LSTAKETIE
+578 LSTSKETIE

-624 RELEATGKNPERAA
+624 CELEATGADPQRAA

-667 TGELTHLIRQL
+667 TGELTHLIRQM
-678 DMNRSKAGYKVG
+678 DMNNNPTGYKIG

-701 SGLRVVLDVAHAAH
+701 QGLRVVLDVAHLGH
-715 VTLGPTL
+715 ITLGPTL
-722 MTSVCR
+722 MTNVCR

-756 FIIEKSLT
+756 FIIEKGI
-764 PTPSPIGE
+764 PQKEEEHSPL
-772 KNSGAAEAAPSRG
+772 
-785 RTEGASKVVY
+785 KVVY
-795 FPSCINQTMGQSKQ
+795 FPSCINQTMGTSKESND
-809 GGKKHDLVDEVIQLM
+809 KRALVDEVIHLL
-824 AKAGYEV
+824 AKAGYET

-863 AALWKASEE
+863 EALWKASEH

-888 KKVMGEQE
+888 
-896 QNDAR
+896 R
-901 IGSAEREEARR
+901 
-912 EGKVMKKMKLYEPA
+912 KVMKKMKLYEPA
-926 EFIMKYLVPRL
+926 EFIMTYLVERL
-937 DFHPIDRPI
+937 EFHPIDRHI
-946 ALHITCSTRQMGVA
+946 ALHLTCSTREMGVDKDMIA
-960 DDLINLA
+960 LA
-967 KLCSTK
+967 RLCCNN
-973 VFLPEGVGCCG
+973 VYLPEGVGCCG
-984 FAGDRGFTYPEL
+984 FAGDRGFTFPEL

-1007 IEANHIEV
+1007 IEANAIEV

-1027 ETNTGIPYMSIV
+1027 ETNTGIPYMSII
-1039 YLVNECTTPKQL
+1039 YLVNECTTPKK
-1051 SE
+1051 

>member
-1 MLNNFLT
+1 MAESIITNQVYTNFVS
-8 ELRRA
+8 ELKKMVSA
-13 IPSERIY
+13 DRIY

-29 GTDASFYRQIPKVVI
+29 GTDASFYRMIPKVVV
-44 RSDGEEEISQI
+44 RSDTEQEVSQI
-55 VKLCQKYKLPFTF
+55 VKLCSKHKLPFTF

-93 KWSIEDSEES
+93 DYELSQGLDTIR
-103 NLNIKLQPGIVGSRV
+103 LQPGIVGSRV

-162 MMVSARII
+162 MLLSARII
-170 LTDGTILDTGD
+170 LTDGTMLDTGLQE
-181 KASREAFR
+181 SRRKFR
-189 QSHPEFIKKIEELR
+189 ETHPEFIAKIEALR

-252 TLAFLSEV
+252 TLAFLAEV
-260 TMKTLIDYK
+260 TMKTLFDYK
-269 YKASAMVYFLT
+269 YKASAMVYFMT

-295 AGEEDLKM
+295 AGDEDLKM

-324 DDPVFLQYKRDVDAG
+324 DDPVFLQYKKDVDAG
-339 KIEGVEPGD
+339 RIEGVKPGD

-361 ITHEQLLE
+361 VTHEQLLE
-369 KIEKIK
+369 KIAKIK

-386 AEFTEDPAVYGK
+386 AEFTEDPAVYGR

-490 VEGYDGSLKAE
+490 VEEYDGSLKAE

-510 FVKYEWGEKAYE
+510 FVKYEWGEKAFE
-522 AMRELKAIFDPDG
+522 AMKELKDIFDPQG

-542 FNDDPDCFIKCLKPL
+542 FNDDPECFIKCLKPL
-557 PVLDYDFDS
+557 PVLNYDFDS

-572 YLMDPK
+572 YLMEPE

-624 RELEATGKNPERAA
+624 CELEATGSDPERAA

-652 ATDGLCSTSCPMKIN
+652 ATDDLCATSCPMKIN
-667 TGELTHLIRQL
+667 TGELTHLIRQM
-678 DMNRSKAGYKVG
+678 DMLKSPMGYKLG

-701 SGLRVVLDVAHAAH
+701 SGLRVVLDVAHLGH

-722 MTSVCR
+722 MTSLCR
-728 TMNKMGLPLWTTA
+728 QMSKMGLPLWTTA
-741 MPKKKRQPKPSDLTQ
+741 MPRKKRQPKPSDLTQ
-756 FIIEKSLT
+756 FIIEKSLPHHSDDT
-764 PTPSPIGE
+764 PQHS
-772 KNSGAAEAAPSRG
+772 AL
-785 RTEGASKVVY
+785 KVVY
-795 FPSCINQTMGQSKQ
+795 FPSCINQTMGLSKEA
-809 GGKKHDLVDEVIQLM
+809 KVKHALVDEIIQLM
-824 AKAGYEV
+824 TKAGYEV

-863 AALWKASEE
+863 EALWKASEE

-888 KKVMGEQE
+888 KKVM
-896 QNDAR
+896 
-901 IGSAEREEARR
+901 
-912 EGKVMKKMKLYEPA
+912 KKMKLYEPA
-926 EFIMKYLVPRL
+926 EFIMTYLVDRL
-937 DFHPIDRPI
+937 DFHPIDRHV
-946 ALHITCSTRQMGVA
+946 ALHLTCSTREMGVDKDMIA
-960 DDLINLA
+960 LA
-967 KLCSTK
+967 RLCSNN
-973 VFLPEGVGCCG
+973 VYLPEGVGCCG
-984 FAGDRGFTYPEL
+984 FAGDRGFTFPEM
-996 NKYGL
+996 NRYAL

-1007 IEANHIEV
+1007 IEKNHIEV

-1027 ETNTGIPYMSIV
+1027 ESNTGIPYMSIV
-1039 YLVNECTTPKQL
+1039 YLVNECTTPKNINNK
-1051 SE
+1051 

>member
-1 MLNNFLT
+1 M
-8 ELRRA
+8 
-13 IPSERIY
+13 PSDRIY

-29 GTDASFYRQIPKVVI
+29 GTDASFYRQIPKVVL
-44 RSDGEEEISQI
+44 RSDGEAEISKI
-55 VKLCQKYKLPFTF
+55 VQLCKKYQLPFTF

-93 KWSIEDSEES
+93 GYRLADDHERIT
-103 NLNIKLQPGIVGSRV
+103 LQPGIVGARV
-118 NEILKPYGR
+118 NQILKPYGR

-142 GIVINN
+142 GIVVNN

-162 MMVSARII
+162 MMVSARMV
-170 LTDGTILDTGD
+170 LTDGTVLDTGD
-181 KASREAFR
+181 EESRAAFR
-189 QSHPEFIKKIEELR
+189 RSHPEMIKKIEALR
-203 DKVRADEELA
+203 DRVRADEELA
-213 SRIRTKYSIKNVTG
+213 SRIRKKYSIKNVTG
-227 LNLRPLIAYDDP
+227 LNLRPLVAYDDP
-239 FDIIAHSMVGSEG
+239 FDIMAHSMVGSEG

-260 TMKTLIDYK
+260 TMRTLKDYP

-295 AGEEDLKM
+295 AGDEDLAM

-311 SAEMLDYMSLNSV
+311 SAEMLDYMSLSSV
-324 DDPVFLQYKRDVDAG
+324 DDPVYLQYQKDVDAG
-339 KIEGVEPGD
+339 KIPGVEPGD

-369 KIEKIK
+369 KVERIK
-375 ECLGQFRLYIP
+375 ECLGQFQLYIP

-437 KLQKLIADHGYSD
+437 KLQRLIADHGYAD

-490 VEGYDGSLKAE
+490 VEEYDGSLKAE

-522 AMRELKAIFDPDG
+522 VMKELKAIFDPDG
-535 LLNQGVI
+535 LLNRGVI

-557 PVLDYDFDS
+557 PVLDFDYDK

-572 YLMDPK
+572 YLMEPS
-578 LSTAKETIE
+578 LSTAQETVR

-624 RELEATGKNPERAA
+624 RHLTSTGENPERLA
-638 TLRKQYKY
+638 TLKRQYKY
-646 YGDQTC
+646 YGDLTC

-667 TGELTHLIRQL
+667 TGELTHLIRQM
-678 DMNRSKAGYKVG
+678 DMNESPTGYKIG

-701 SGLRVVLDVAHAAH
+701 SGLRVMLDVAHVAH
-715 VTLGPTL
+715 VTLGSTL
-722 MTSVCR
+722 MTDICR
-728 TMNKMGLPLWTTA
+728 GMNKMGLPLWTTA

-756 FIIEKSLT
+756 MIIKS
-764 PTPSPIGE
+764 IEVRGE
-772 KNSGAAEAAPSRG
+772 KEEVRG
-785 RTEGASKVVY
+785 KKQTSKVVY
-795 FPSCINQTMGQSKQ
+795 FPSCINQTMGLSKESPVKQ
-809 GGKKHDLVDEVIQLM
+809 PLVDEICELM
-824 AKAGYEV
+824 RKAGYEV

-888 KKVMGEQE
+888 KKVMH
-896 QNDAR
+896 
-901 IGSAEREEARR
+901 
-912 EGKVMKKMKLYEPA
+912 KMHLYEPA
-926 EFIMKYLVPRL
+926 EFIMKYLVERL
-937 DFHPIDRPI
+937 DFHPIDRHV
-946 ALHITCSTRQMGVA
+946 ALHLTCSTREMGVDKDMIA
-960 DDLINLA
+960 LA
-967 KLCSTK
+967 KMCSTN

-984 FAGDRGFTYPEL
+984 FAGDRGFTFPEL
-996 NKYGL
+996 NQYGL

-1027 ETNTGIPYMSIV
+1027 ESNTGIPYMSIV
-1039 YLVNECTTPKQL
+1039 YLVNECTSAKA
-1051 SE
+1051 

>member
-1 MLNNFLT
+1 MIQKFLSD
-8 ELRRA
+8 LREFL
-13 IPSERIY
+13 PSDRIY

-44 RSDGEEEISQI
+44 RSDGEEEISKI
-55 VKLCQKYKLPFTF
+55 VKACKKYNLPFTF

-93 KWSIEDSEES
+93 KYEIGENQDT
-103 NLNIKLQPGIVGSRV
+103 IRLQPGIVGAKV

-170 LTDGTILDTGD
+170 LTDGTVLDTGSEE
-181 KASREAFR
+181 SREAFR
-189 QSHPEFIKKIEELR
+189 KSHPEFLAKIEVLR
-203 DKVRADEELA
+203 DKVRADKEL
-213 SRIRTKYSIKNVTG
+213 SERISKKYSIKNVTG

-260 TMKTLIDYK
+260 TMKTLHDYK
-269 YKASAMVYFLT
+269 FKASAMVYFLT

-295 AGEEDLKM
+295 ADDDDLKM

-311 SAEMLDYMSLNSV
+311 SAEMLDYKSLSSV
-324 DDPVFLQYKRDVDAG
+324 DDPVYLQYQKDVDAG
-339 KIEGVEPGD
+339 KIDGVQPGD

-369 KIEKIK
+369 KIAKIK

-410 GGTRPVGTSCLIE
+410 GGTRPIGTSCLIE

-437 KLQKLIADHGYSD
+437 KLQKLIADHGYDD

-490 VEGYDGSLKAE
+490 VEEYDGSLKAE

-510 FVKYEWGEKAYE
+510 FVKYEWGEKAFD
-522 AMRELKAIFDPDG
+522 AMKELKAIFDPEG

-566 VPDGGH
+566 VPDGGK
-572 YLMDPK
+572 YLMDPS
-578 LSTAKETIE
+578 LSTAKETVE

-624 RELEATGKNPERAA
+624 RHLTATGENPERLA
-638 TLRKQYKY
+638 TLKKQYKY

-678 DMNRSKAGYKVG
+678 DMNNNPTGYKIG

-701 SGLRVVLDVAHAAH
+701 SGLRVVLDVAHLGH
-715 VTLGPTL
+715 VTLGSTL
-722 MTSVCR
+722 MTNICR
-728 TMNKMGLPLWTTA
+728 GMNKMGLPLWTTA

-756 FIIEKSLT
+756 FIIERSLT
-764 PTPSPIGE
+764 HNPSPKGE
-772 KNSGAAEAAPSRG
+772 G
-785 RTEGASKVVY
+785 RLKVVY
-795 FPSCINQTMGQSKQ
+795 FPSCINQTMGQSKN
-809 GGKKHDLVDEVIQLM
+809 GGKKHDLVDEIIQLM
-824 AKAGYEV
+824 TKAGYEV
-831 IFPEGMERMCCGQIW
+831 IFPEGMEKMCCGQIW

-888 KKVMGEQE
+888 KKVMH
-896 QNDAR
+896 
-901 IGSAEREEARR
+901 
-912 EGKVMKKMKLYEPA
+912 KMKLYEPA
-926 EFIMKYLVPRL
+926 EFIMTYLVDRL
-937 DFHPIDRPI
+937 DFHPVDRHV
-946 ALHITCSTRQMGVA
+946 ALHLTCSTRQMGVDKDMIA
-960 DDLINLA
+960 LA
-967 KLCSTK
+967 KLCSK
-973 VFLPEGVGCCG
+973 NVFLPEGVGCCG
-984 FAGDRGFTYPEL
+984 FAGDRGFTFPEL

-1007 IEANHIEV
+1007 IEENHIEV

-1039 YLVNECTTPKQL
+1039 YLVNECTTAKK
-1051 SE
+1051 

>member
-1 MLNNFLT
+1 MNDQFLN
-8 ELRRA
+8 ELKQFVA
-13 IPSERIY
+13 SDRIY
-20 TDELRTLGW
+20 TDELRRLGW
-29 GTDASFYRQIPKVVI
+29 GTDASFYRQIPQIVV
-44 RSDGEEEISQI
+44 RSDGEAEMARI
-55 VKLCQKYKLPFTF
+55 VQLCQKYRLPFTF
-68 RAAGTSLSGQSCTDS
+68 RAAGTSLSGQSCTDG

-93 KWSIEDSEES
+93 KYKLADDHESIT
-103 NLNIKLQPGIVGSRV
+103 LQPGIVGARV
-118 NEILKPYGR
+118 NEILRPYGR

-142 GIVINN
+142 GILANN

-162 MMVSARII
+162 MLVSARII

-181 KASREAFR
+181 KESREQFSR
-189 QSHPEFIKKIEELR
+189 SHPEFIAKIEALR
-203 DKVRADEELA
+203 DKVRADESLA
-213 SRIRTKYSIKNVTG
+213 SRIRTKYLIKNVTG

-239 FDIIAHSMVGSEG
+239 FDIIAHSIVGSEG
-252 TLAFLSEV
+252 TLAFLSEA
-260 TMKTLIDYK
+260 TMKTLKDYPF
-269 YKASAMVYFLT
+269 KASAMVYFMT

-285 EAVVAMKKLK
+285 EAVVAMKKMR
-295 AGEEDLKM
+295 AGKEDLEY
-303 SAENLMVK
+303 SAENLVVK
-311 SAEMLDYMSLNSV
+311 SAEMLDYKSLSSV
-324 DDPVFLQYKRDVDAG
+324 DDPVYLKYKEDVDAG
-339 KIEGVEPGD
+339 RIEGVKPGD

-361 ITHEQLLE
+361 ITHNQLLE
-369 KIEKIK
+369 KIAAIK
-375 ECLGQFRLYIP
+375 ECLGAFRLYLP
-386 AEFTEDPAVYGK
+386 AEFTEDPAIYGK

-437 KLQKLIADHGYSD
+437 KLQKLIADHGYDD

-464 ILNQSFADEHE
+464 ILNQSFSDEHE

-490 VEGYDGSLKAE
+490 VEEYDGSLKAE

-522 AMRELKAIFDPDG
+522 VMKELKAIFDPTG

-542 FNDDPDCFIKCLKPL
+542 FNDDPDCFIKYLKPL
-557 PVLDYDFDS
+557 PVLDFDFDS

-572 YLMDPK
+572 YLMDSS

-624 RELEATGKNPERAA
+624 RYLTAQIQGRENSAADIRERLD
-638 TLRKQYKY
+638 TLKRQYKY

-678 DMNRSKAGYKVG
+678 DMNASPMGYKLG

-701 SGLRVVLDVAHAAH
+701 SGLRLVLDVAHLGH

-722 MTSVCR
+722 MTTIAR
-728 TMNKMGLPLWTTA
+728 GMNKMGLPLWTTA

-756 FIIEKSLT
+756 FIIEKSV
-764 PTPSPIGE
+764 P
-772 KNSGAAEAAPSRG
+772 KNNSQKQMAVSQL
-785 RTEGASKVVY
+785 KVVY
-795 FPSCINQTMGQSKQ
+795 FPSCINQTMGQSRN
-809 GGKKHDLVDEVIQLM
+809 GGKVHDLVDEVIQLM

-863 AALWKASEE
+863 AALWKASEQ
-872 GKYPVL
+872 GKHPVL

-888 KKVMGEQE
+888 
-896 QNDAR
+896 R
-901 IGSAEREEARR
+901 
-912 EGKVMKKMKLYEPA
+912 KVMKKMKLYEPA
-926 EFIMKYLVPRL
+926 EFIMKYLVDRL
-937 DFHPIDRPI
+937 DFHQTDRI
-946 ALHITCSTRQMGVA
+946 VALHLTCSTRQMGVDKDMIA
-960 DDLINLA
+960 LA
-967 KLCSTK
+967 RLCSSN
-973 VFLPEGVGCCG
+973 VFLPEGIGCCG
-984 FAGDRGFTYPEL
+984 FAGDRGFTFPEL
-996 NKYGL
+996 NRYGL

-1027 ETNTGIPYMSIV
+1027 ETNTGIPYMNIV
-1039 YLVNECTTPKQL
+1039 YLVNECTTAKKA
-1051 SE
+1051 